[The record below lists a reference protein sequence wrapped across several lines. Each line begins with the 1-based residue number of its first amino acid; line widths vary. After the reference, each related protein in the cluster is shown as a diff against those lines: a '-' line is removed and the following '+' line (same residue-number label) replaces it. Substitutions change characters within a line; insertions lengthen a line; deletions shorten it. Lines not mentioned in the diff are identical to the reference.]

1 MRFGSYTKAQKMPRP
16 VSVGEIS
23 AKFHTEYGRKS
34 TERRDAIDKA
44 LRLMATDLHYPSL
57 RARKMSGHRSIWEAH
72 ATLGVVMT
80 FDFIGTDRIRL
91 RVCCNHNI
99 YRRP

>member
-1 MRFGSYTKAQKMPRP
+1 MPRP
-16 VSVGEIS
+16 VSVGQIS
-23 AKFHTEYGRKS
+23 AKFDTEYKKKPKQ
-34 TERRDAIDKA
+34 RRNAIDKA

-57 RARKMSGHRSIWEAH
+57 RAQKLSGHRTIWEAH

-80 FDFIGTDRIRL
+80 FDFIDSDRIRL
-91 RVCCNHNI
+91 RVCCNHDI